1 MNYPKALK
9 PGMTIGIISPSGA
22 RNNDV
27 VLPRMKK
34 FWEDRGYKTVI
45 GKSCTSKHGHLAGTD
60 EVRANDINQFFA
72 DDGIDAIFCT
82 RGGYGAARLMSLID
96 YDAIRKHPKIF
107 VGYSDITALHTAF
120 NRYGQ
125 LITFHGPNGEITID
139 DDNTPIS
146 MNSLMQALTA
156 SEGYELINPAGYPRT
171 TLQGGIAR
179 GALTGGNLTLVTHSL
194 GTPWAPDFAGKILF
208 LEDVDEHTYRVDEML
223 VNLKQAGAFDQCAG
237 ILLGE
242 FTDCNI
248 EYPEYGQTLEQIFD
262 EVGFPKNKPILRGIR
277 VGHCNP
283 KLTLPLGAMCEMDA
297 DRQTVRILEAP
308 VK

>member
-72 DDGIDAIFCT
+72 DDAIDAIFCT

-96 YDAIRKHPKIF
+96 YDTIRKHPKIF

-125 LITFHGPNGEITID
+125 LITFHGPNGEITVD

-156 SEGYELINPAGYPRT
+156 SEGYELVNPEGYPRT

>member
-45 GKSCTSKHGHLAGTD
+45 GESCTSKHGHLAGTD
-60 EVRANDINQFFA
+60 KVRAGDINRFFA
-72 DDGIDAIFCT
+72 DDDIDAIFCT
-82 RGGYGAARLMSLID
+82 RGGYGAARLMSMLD
-96 YDAIRKHPKIF
+96 YDTIRKHPKIF
-107 VGYSDITALHTAF
+107 VGYSDITALHSAF

-125 LITFHGPNGEITID
+125 LITFHGPNGEITVD
-139 DDNTPIS
+139 DENTPIS
-146 MNSLMQALTA
+146 MTSLMQALTA
-156 SEGYELINPAGYPRT
+156 TVGYELINPDGYPRE
-171 TLQGGIAR
+171 TLHGGIAR
-179 GALTGGNLTLVTHSL
+179 GALTGGNLTLIAHSL

-208 LEDVDEHTYRVDEML
+208 LEDVSEHTYRVDEML
-223 VNLKQAGAFDQCAG
+223 INLKQVGAFDQCAG

-262 EVGFPKNKPILRGIR
+262 EVGFPKDKPILRGIR

-297 DRQTVRILEAP
+297 DQQTVRILEAP